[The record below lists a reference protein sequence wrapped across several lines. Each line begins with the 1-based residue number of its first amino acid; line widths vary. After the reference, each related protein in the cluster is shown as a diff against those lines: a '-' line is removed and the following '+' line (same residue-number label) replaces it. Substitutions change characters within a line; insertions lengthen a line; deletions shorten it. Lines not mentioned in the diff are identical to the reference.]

1 MQAKSSQ
8 KTAIGTQKYHNNR
21 IKKRGPKRERETSYL
36 TLDILSKI
44 FMETPSP
51 SVSPSSSQRTPSN
64 SGFKNPLLAPV
75 LSDDFEANKMTAD
88 NAISTVC
95 APHKGDSRI
104 KILIFPDQYIL
115 EKKSDSDTLK
125 SVKSVSNV
133 SLLLSTSLSINNPKN
148 QRRAPRSGELNGEN
162 AKSF

>member
-21 IKKRGPKRERETSYL
+21 IKERCPKRERETNYL

-51 SVSPSSSQRTPSN
+51 SVSPSSSQKTPSN
-64 SGFKNPLLAPV
+64 SGFKNPLLVPV

-88 NAISTVC
+88 NAIF
-95 APHKGDSRI
+95 
-104 KILIFPDQYIL
+104 FPECIGQ
-115 EKKSDSDTLK
+115 EKSGFLFW
-125 SVKSVSNV
+125 
-133 SLLLSTSLSINNPKN
+133 NPPYVVHR
-148 QRRAPRSGELNGEN
+148 Q
-162 AKSF
+162 